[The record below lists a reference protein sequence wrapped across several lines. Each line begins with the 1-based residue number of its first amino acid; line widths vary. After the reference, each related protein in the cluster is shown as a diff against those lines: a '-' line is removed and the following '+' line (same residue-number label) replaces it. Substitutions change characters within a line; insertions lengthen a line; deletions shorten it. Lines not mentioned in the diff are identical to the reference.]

1 MLVLEL
7 VVEVFV
13 TVTCRRLLVNNFSFK
28 LRRSKFK
35 RGNRHTVTVTTST
48 ELVELVVELLFVEV
62 DVLFV
67 KVELVVE
74 AVIVSVF
81 VTVTWRRFRLVLG
94 FPST

>member
-1 MLVLEL
+1 M
-7 VVEVFV
+7 
-13 TVTCRRLLVNNFSFK
+13 TNSA
-28 LRRSKFK
+28 
-35 RGNRHTVTVTTST
+35 

-67 KVELVVE
+67 EVELVVE

-81 VTVTWRRFRLVLG
+81 VTVTWRRFRSVLE

>member
-1 MLVLEL
+1 M
-7 VVEVFV
+7 
-13 TVTCRRLLVNNFSFK
+13 
-28 LRRSKFK
+28 
-35 RGNRHTVTVTTST
+35 VTTSA

-67 KVELVVE
+67 EVGLVVE